1 MMRRKLSFIGGGE
14 PGALTECFVES
25 DIQRQIRDRFDDE
38 CPYSL
43 ARTTAT
49 RRSPRSP
56 KPMRSCN
63 SQVWQVAV
71 NTMAKKRDTIR
82 RGVNTVFR
90 SMNRLRTG
98 FKVATQVPTSPP
110 PLNSGAK
117 PLWRRCIE
125 IFFEGAKAFFVPI
138 QIFVSFLWGLSPSKT

>member
-1 MMRRKLSFIGGGE
+1 MMRRKLNFIGGE
-14 PGALTECFVES
+14 CCKPGALTECFVES
-25 DIQRQIRDRFDDE
+25 DMQRQIRDRFDEE

-43 ARTTAT
+43 ARTT

-56 KPMRSCN
+56 MVMRSCN

-71 NTMAKKRDTIR
+71 DTMAKKRETIR

-98 FKVATQVPTSPP
+98 VKVATQVGMLRYP
-110 PLNSGAK
+110 
-117 PLWRRCIE
+117 
-125 IFFEGAKAFFVPI
+125 
-138 QIFVSFLWGLSPSKT
+138 